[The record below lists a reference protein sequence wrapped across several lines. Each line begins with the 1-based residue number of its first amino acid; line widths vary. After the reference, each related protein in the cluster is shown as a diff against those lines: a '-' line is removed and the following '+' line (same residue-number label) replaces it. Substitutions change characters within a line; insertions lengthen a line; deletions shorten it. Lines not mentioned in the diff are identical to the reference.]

1 VIARIVELSV
11 RHRSLVLLCT
21 LGLLVLGLWGY
32 RNIRLDAIP
41 DLSDVQV
48 IVTTEYPGQNPQ
60 VVDDQVT
67 YPLSSALLAVP
78 GATYVRGVSM
88 FEQSFVYVL
97 FEDGTDI
104 YWARSRVL
112 EYLSTLQDRLPK
124 GVQPKL
130 GPDATGVGWVYQY
143 ALQSDRHDLAQ
154 LRELQDYYLR
164 YPLSAVTGV
173 SEVASFG
180 GFVKEYQV
188 TLDPERLRAFDL
200 SLQGIA
206 TAIERSNRDVGGSV
220 IERSEQ
226 EYMVRSRGYLQGA
239 DDLRQVPVGLGRDGT
254 PVQLGQV
261 ADVVVGG
268 TARRSVGDLNG
279 EGAA

>member
-1 VIARIVELSV
+1 MIARIVELSV
-11 RHRSLVLLCT
+11 KNRALVLLCT
-21 LGLLVLGLWGY
+21 AAFLVFGFWGL

-48 IVTTEYPGQNPQ
+48 IVTTEYEGQNPK

-78 GATYVRGVSM
+78 GATHVRGLSM

-112 EYLSTLQDRLPK
+112 EYLSTMRDRLPA
-124 GVQPKL
+124 GVEPKL

-143 ALQSDRHDLAQ
+143 ALRSDQHDLAQ

-164 YPLSAVTGV
+164 YPLSAVDGV
-173 SEVASFG
+173 AEVASFG
-180 GFVKEYQV
+180 GFKKQYQV
-188 TLDPERLRAFDL
+188 TIDPDRLYAYGL
-200 SLQGIA
+200 TIGA
-206 TAIERSNRDVGGSV
+206 VVAAIRESNDDVGGSV
-220 IERSEQ
+220 IERGEQ
-226 EYMVRSRGYLQGA
+226 EYMVRSSGYLRGLE
-239 DDLRQVPVGLGRDGT
+239 DLRLVPVGLGKNGT
-254 PVQLGQV
+254 PVML
-261 ADVVVGG
+261 
-268 TARRSVGDLNG
+268 
-279 EGAA
+279 